1 MKPKKFEVKIYH
13 SCFCTYKI
21 EAKNEAEAIIRA
33 RNRQID
39 SILSYICDRI
49 KTTLIYI
56 ESNIATIS
64 NDVGLCFR
72 LGQMS
77 NGSSVFR
84 FSIKHFREISF
95 FKMHFAKS

>member
-1 MKPKKFEVKIYH
+1 MR
-13 SCFCTYKI
+13 
-21 EAKNEAEAIIRA
+21 AKNMYIKNCYLYYKEELHP
-33 RNRQID
+33 
-39 SILSYICDRI
+39 ILWSYICDRI
-49 KTTLIYI
+49 KTTPIYI

-72 LGQMS
+72 LGQVS
-77 NGSSVFR
+77 NGSRVFR